1 VAEAPGTLEGWYA
14 LHDFRRIDWSRLSAS
29 DPAGRNRAASEA
41 ESFLASAQSLRGS
54 SEGGSAA
61 YRILGHKADLLFLH
75 LRPTLEELSD
85 LERRLEASGFAG
97 FCSRP
102 YSYLSAV
109 ELSLYEA
116 SARAGTEDESALMQ
130 QPFVRKRLFPEIPT
144 DKPYLSFYPM
154 NKRRG
159 ETVNWYTDTMEER
172 RRMMREH
179 GSTGR
184 QFTDR
189 IQQMITGS
197 MGLDDWEWGVTL
209 FATDPLAL
217 KKLVAAMRFDEV
229 SARYAEFG
237 PFYTGLRLTPESL
250 HTLLARNP
258 E

>member
-14 LHDFRRIDWSRLSAS
+14 LHDLRRIDWHRLSAIGLAEGDRVVS
-29 DPAGRNRAASEA
+29 DIESYLRAA
-41 ESFLASAQSLRGS
+41 ESLNGSGQGASAV
-54 SEGGSAA
+54 

-85 LERRLEASGFAG
+85 LERGFESTAVAG
-97 FCSRP
+97 FSSRT

-109 ELSLYEA
+109 ELSMYEA
-116 SARAGTEDESALMQ
+116 SARAGTNDESALMQ
-130 QPFVRKRLFPEIPT
+130 QPFVRKRLFPTIPS

-209 FATDPLAL
+209 FASDPLAL

-229 SARYAEFG
+229 SAKYAEFG
-237 PFYTGLRLTPESL
+237 PFYTGIRLTADSL
-250 HTLLARNP
+250 SGLLRGK
-258 E
+258 